1 MKNIF
6 IIIIS
11 IILNTNSFAIDL
23 SDYSKEEREQ
33 YKKIKKMKKDGV
45 SGKDWIDKKYWI
57 KDKKNFYNNIA
68 SFHTGIEG
76 LKIKKKQMPIL
87 GIKVGGNWNWKSG
100 KKKTKSSCLFCNWR

>member
-11 IILNTNSFAIDL
+11 IIFNTHSFAIDL

-33 YKKIKKMKKDGV
+33 YKEIKKMKKDGV

-57 KDKKNFYNNIA
+57 KDKKNFYHNIA
-68 SFHTGIEG
+68 AFHTGIEG

-87 GIKVGGNWNWKSG
+87 GIKVGGNWN
-100 KKKTKSSCLFCNWR
+100 C

>member
-11 IILNTNSFAIDL
+11 IIFNTHSFAIDL

-33 YKKIKKMKKDGV
+33 YKEIKKMKKDGV

-57 KDKKNFYNNIA
+57 KDKKNF
-68 SFHTGIEG
+68 
-76 LKIKKKQMPIL
+76 
-87 GIKVGGNWNWKSG
+87 
-100 KKKTKSSCLFCNWR
+100 

>member
-11 IILNTNSFAIDL
+11 IILNTHSFAIDL

-33 YKKIKKMKKDGV
+33 YKEIKKMKKDGV

-57 KDKKNFYNNIA
+57 KDKKNFYHNIA
-68 SFHTGIEG
+68 AFHTGIEG
-76 LKIKKKQMPIL
+76 LRIKKKT
-87 GIKVGGNWNWKSG
+87 NANSWY
-100 KKKTKSSCLFCNWR
+100 